1 MKRLRYI
8 MTTLMLP
15 KVPREETLRY
25 INAET
30 VSRFGLAV
38 RR

>member
-8 MTTLMLP
+8 NTALMLP
-15 KVPREETLRY
+15 RVSREEILRY